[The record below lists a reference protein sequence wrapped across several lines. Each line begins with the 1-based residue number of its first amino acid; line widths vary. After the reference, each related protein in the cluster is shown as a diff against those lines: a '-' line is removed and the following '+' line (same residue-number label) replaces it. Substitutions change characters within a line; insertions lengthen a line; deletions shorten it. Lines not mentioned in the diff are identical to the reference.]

1 MPVEIRELVIRATVG
16 APRATEATT
25 EAEPREREL
34 EEIVALCVEQ
44 VLDILRREKER

>member
-16 APRATEATT
+16 APRVPDTQEN
-25 EAEPREREL
+25 EPREREL
-34 EEIVALCVEQ
+34 EDIVAACVEQ